1 MEPATPLM
9 NDETET
15 LSRMTPVEAFLATP
29 ASSVRSETPQDPEHQ
44 YLWRCFPDHVWSQR
58 VRDTSSWVWDFGYDI
73 QNLNGSRRWVCKRC
87 IQNKSPRPRSFAAAL
102 PSNQTNQIRSQI

>member
-58 VRDTSSWVWDFGYDI
+58 VRDTSSWVWDFG
-73 QNLNGSRRWVCKRC
+73 
-87 IQNKSPRPRSFAAAL
+87 
-102 PSNQTNQIRSQI
+102 

>member
-44 YLWRCFPDHVWSQR
+44 YLWRCFPDH
-58 VRDTSSWVWDFGYDI
+58 
-73 QNLNGSRRWVCKRC
+73 
-87 IQNKSPRPRSFAAAL
+87 
-102 PSNQTNQIRSQI
+102 